1 MKQKKKRA
9 PARPKNFMR
18 YLRNPVTQQISMDK
32 YQKSIEAQQRFIDS
46 QRAINNR
53 IQHDRLVAGGM
64 SPSLF
69 ASKIH
74 G

>member
-1 MKQKKKRA
+1 MKAKKKRA
-9 PARPKNFMR
+9 PARPKTFMR
-18 YLRNPVTQQISMDK
+18 HLRNPATQQAAMDK

-46 QRAINNR
+46 QRAINNK

-64 SPSLF
+64 NPSLF